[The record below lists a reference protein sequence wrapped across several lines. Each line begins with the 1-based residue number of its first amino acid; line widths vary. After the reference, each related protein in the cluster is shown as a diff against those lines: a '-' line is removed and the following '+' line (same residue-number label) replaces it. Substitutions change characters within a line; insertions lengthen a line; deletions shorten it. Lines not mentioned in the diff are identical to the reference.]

1 MQSRPSFAKARPFSR
16 LRFSQYSRDLASAV
30 YKLREG
36 EPVSFLPSSR
46 TIPHPVL
53 SGADNA
59 NPPAVAPSTPNLSPS
74 ALLEIHLASAIADLS
89 PPTQPKS
96 NTMSIT
102 GAAPVTLSIKQMI
115 EQSRVT
121 VKAAHE
127 KLTANAG
134 KVQQAADALS
144 GLGDDLGKEG
154 DDLLAMVGQYK
165 NDLGS

>member
-1 MQSRPSFAKARPFSR
+1 
-16 LRFSQYSRDLASAV
+16 
-30 YKLREG
+30 
-36 EPVSFLPSSR
+36 VSFLPSSR

-53 SGADNA
+53 SVADSN
-59 NPPAVAPSTPNLSPS
+59 NPPEPAAPAISPS
-74 ALLEIHLASAIADLS
+74 ATLEIHLASAIAEFSSS
-89 PPTQPKS
+89 PKGI
-96 NTMSIT
+96 TMSIT

-127 KLTANAG
+127 KLTANAA

-165 NDLGS
+165 NDLGSGAA